1 MTTDQT
7 QHFSINTAMDLLD
20 DAFEALRDYGM
31 NPSRE
36 SWDAYL
42 RARRV
47 YTVYISEALVEG
59 ANVLRQER
67 DHANA

>member
-1 MTTDQT
+1 MTTDQA
-7 QHFSINTAMDLLD
+7 QHFSISTAMDLLD

-36 SWDAYL
+36 SWDAYMSKR
-42 RARRV
+42 RAYVV
-47 YTVYISEALVEG
+47 YVSDALVAG